1 MPRIAKPLTDTQ
13 IKGAVS
19 KAKKCSTPQELSD
32 GSGLKLRI
40 STKGTASWLFNYHRP
55 YSNKRNNIGIGAY
68 PNVSLKEAR
77 EFRTEYKTLLAKAI
91 DPQEHR
97 VEQNA
102 KETEAHGNTLES
114 IAEKWLEIKKGSVSK
129 DHANDIWRSL
139 ELHIFPD
146 LGNKPIHKLKAQATI
161 KIIQPIASKG
171 SLETVKRLCQRLNE
185 IMVYATNSGIVE
197 HNPLAGISKAFAP
210 PKKQH
215 QPTIK
220 PEQLP
225 DLMKAISRASIKITT
240 RNLIEWQLHTMV
252 RPSEA
257 AGATWD
263 EIDTDNNLW
272 NIPAERMKKKKAHSV
287 PLTKET
293 LELLEE
299 MKPISGNREYI
310 FPSDRAPRKHANP
323 STANVALK
331 RMGYGGVLVAHGL
344 RALASTTLNEQG
356 FDADVIEAALSHVGK
371 DDVRTAY
378 NRAEYLER
386 RRKLMEWWSERI
398 DQAAKGIVLSSKGHK
413 ALRIINE

>member
-1 MPRIAKPLTDTQ
+1 MTD
-13 IKGAVS
+13 
-19 KAKKCSTPQELSD
+19 
-32 GSGLKLRI
+32 
-40 STKGTASWLFNYHRP
+40 
-55 YSNKRNNIGIGAY
+55 NNIGIGAF
-68 PNVSLKEAR
+68 PNISLKEAR
-77 EFRTEYKTLLAKAI
+77 EFRTKYRALLAKDI

-97 VEQNA
+97 DEQNA
-102 KETEAHGNTLES
+102 KETEAHGNTLKS
-114 IAEKWLEIKKGSVSK
+114 VTEKWLEIKKGSVSK
-129 DHANDIWRSL
+129 DHADDILRSL
-139 ELHIFPD
+139 EIHIFPD

-185 IMVYATNSGIVE
+185 IMVYATNSGIIE

-225 DLMKAISRASIKITT
+225 KLMKAISRASIKITT

-257 AGATWD
+257 AAARWN
-263 EIDTDNNLW
+263 EIDTENNLW
-272 NIPAERMKKKKAHSV
+272 VIPAERMKKKRPHSV
-287 PLTKET
+287 PLTAQT

-310 FPSDRAPRKHANP
+310 FPSDRAPKKHANA
-323 STANVALK
+323 STANMALK

-356 FDADVIEAALSHVGK
+356 FDPDIIEAALAHMDK
-371 DDVRTAY
+371 NDVRSAY

-386 RRKLMEWWSERI
+386 RLKLMEWWSERI
-398 DQAAKGIVLSSKGHK
+398 DQASKGIALSSGSHK
-413 ALRIINE
+413 TLRVINN